1 MNKELKSIL
10 ESDET
15 SPADLTKVIAFCK
28 ELRMTKRSDAKTARD
43 ELKAQLE
50 ALKERRK
57 PRKGESESEEETE
70 EPRRKKGKKGKNKK
84 RNRE

>member
-57 PRKGESESEEETE
+57 PRKSESEEETE
-70 EPRRKKGKKGKNKK
+70 EPRRKKGKKNKK

>member
-57 PRKGESESEEETE
+57 PRKGESEEETE
-70 EPRRKKGKKGKNKK
+70 EPRRKKGKKNKK